1 MSDKKNKLIAYLGIP
16 ALIYVAMEVFYILSN
31 VEYARIPWI
40 PGFIFCLIILF
51 AIFYLINGF
60 IGNTYYTTVI
70 VSIFIFILLVV
81 DQMKIA
87 LSNDP
92 VFLNDILFLN
102 STGTMMDILRVSIW
116 GIIVRY
122 ALLVVLLIVAFV
134 YITRLAKIFCVKRFS
149 VKHRLLQ
156 VFLPLILFVTM
167 FLPFKS
173 VTDPFMIIFFNIEG
187 RQDSYATT
195 NMGYYFKFGFLSGIY
210 GNYIENRLVVPDDY
224 DNNELVDVLQDVDI
238 SNEDTGGFGQP
249 NIMMIFSESF
259 WDIDCIS
266 EQVKFNKEV
275 APNFKKLSRQ
285 GKLINMISPSYG
297 GISANVEYEML
308 TSGSIKF
315 FSRGYIPYM
324 QLYRD
329 EKYYNSPSVIK
340 ELRNNGYMTH
350 LTSTWEPSL
359 FNCQKVYEYM
369 GVDKVEYDIDLED
382 SYKKGGRISDEYV
395 AEHVKDVFDN
405 KEKGEKLFYMVM
417 TAQAHM
423 PFPKDKYKKDEY
435 DIEIEESNLSG
446 EEEDTIRCYAQGVY
460 DADKQLKMLYDYIQ
474 TLDEP
479 TLLIFYG
486 DHLPYLKTESSD
498 DITKHLDYFNT
509 EDDILNYYRR
519 YNTQCLILSNYL
531 EDSDYITKDT
541 DYLGPDM
548 IMPYVLN
555 KMDIKVSN
563 YYKWLYTM
571 RHFLP
576 SSNLSVSIDND
587 GKLYDT
593 SLLEGKMKECFD
605 LRNKMNWKQFIAVE

>member
-195 NMGYYFKFGFLSGIY
+195 NMGYYFKFGFLSGI
-210 GNYIENRLVVPDDY
+210 
-224 DNNELVDVLQDVDI
+224 
-238 SNEDTGGFGQP
+238 
-249 NIMMIFSESF
+249 
-259 WDIDCIS
+259 
-266 EQVKFNKEV
+266 
-275 APNFKKLSRQ
+275 
-285 GKLINMISPSYG
+285 
-297 GISANVEYEML
+297 
-308 TSGSIKF
+308 
-315 FSRGYIPYM
+315 IP
-324 QLYRD
+324 
-329 EKYYNSPSVIK
+329 
-340 ELRNNGYMTH
+340 
-350 LTSTWEPSL
+350 
-359 FNCQKVYEYM
+359 
-369 GVDKVEYDIDLED
+369 
-382 SYKKGGRISDEYV
+382 
-395 AEHVKDVFDN
+395 
-405 KEKGEKLFYMVM
+405 
-417 TAQAHM
+417 
-423 PFPKDKYKKDEY
+423 
-435 DIEIEESNLSG
+435 
-446 EEEDTIRCYAQGVY
+446 
-460 DADKQLKMLYDYIQ
+460 
-474 TLDEP
+474 
-479 TLLIFYG
+479 
-486 DHLPYLKTESSD
+486 
-498 DITKHLDYFNT
+498 
-509 EDDILNYYRR
+509 
-519 YNTQCLILSNYL
+519 
-531 EDSDYITKDT
+531 
-541 DYLGPDM
+541 
-548 IMPYVLN
+548 
-555 KMDIKVSN
+555 
-563 YYKWLYTM
+563 
-571 RHFLP
+571 
-576 SSNLSVSIDND
+576 
-587 GKLYDT
+587 
-593 SLLEGKMKECFD
+593 
-605 LRNKMNWKQFIAVE
+605 